1 MKKLVLLNITLIVMM
16 FCIRS
21 IQWANSRLQENGI
34 ETTWFWLIFIMLI
47 SFLGSLM
54 VLVNGFDRR

>member
-21 IQWANSRLQENGI
+21 IQWANNRLQENGI

-54 VLVNGFDRR
+54 ALVNGFDRR